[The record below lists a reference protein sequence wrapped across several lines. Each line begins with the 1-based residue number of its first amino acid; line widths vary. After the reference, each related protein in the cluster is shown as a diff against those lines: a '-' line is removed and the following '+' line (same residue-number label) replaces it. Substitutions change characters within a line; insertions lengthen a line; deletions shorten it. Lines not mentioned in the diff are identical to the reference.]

1 MKKIIIDTDI
11 GLDVDDSYAI
21 SLAAK
26 SPELRVEGIT
36 TVYGDTLTRAKI
48 ALKLL
53 TLAGRSDIPVI
64 VGEEEPISENRKA
77 LRLSVE
83 GKGILTPQDKK
94 LQVTPGNAVDFII
107 NKVLPSRKEFTIVAI
122 GALTNIAKA
131 IKKEPAIK
139 NGIKE
144 LVLMGGVIN
153 PPIIN
158 GEKVPYDTEYNFN
171 CDPEATKIVFE
182 SGIPII
188 LVPTDITMNPQ
199 NYLSEKQLNKL
210 RKANTPLTNTL
221 LRMTE
226 IWLDLYKQFAPILGL
241 TPAMIRA
248 WMHDPLTVAVTFKKE
263 IFEIEKMNLRID
275 TREEKAIIISD
286 DKGVEVEVCID
297 AGFEQFKTL
306 LIERIIK

>member
-64 VGEEEPISENRKA
+64 VGEDEPISENRKA
-77 LRLSVE
+77 LRLGVE

-107 NKVLPSRKEFTIVAI
+107 NKVLPSKKEFTIVAI

-158 GEKVPYDTEYNFN
+158 GEKVP
-171 CDPEATKIVFE
+171 
-182 SGIPII
+182 
-188 LVPTDITMNPQ
+188 
-199 NYLSEKQLNKL
+199 LSETYPS
-210 RKANTPLTNTL
+210 RTL
-221 LRMTE
+221 P
-226 IWLDLYKQFAPILGL
+226 D
-241 TPAMIRA
+241 
-248 WMHDPLTVAVTFKKE
+248 
-263 IFEIEKMNLRID
+263 
-275 TREEKAIIISD
+275 
-286 DKGVEVEVCID
+286 GVR
-297 AGFEQFKTL
+297 FL
-306 LIERIIK
+306 